1 MANNITYTD
10 VGHTTTSLPDALRDI
25 YSEELAFTARPNL
38 VFDQFAEIKNE
49 HRLEHGQT
57 AHWTIFRQLPPTIGS
72 LVETVDVNTQRAQD
86 FQIQMSVFE
95 YGNAVGTTKKLDL
108 LSYFGPISE
117 LVQDLLA
124 PQMALTV
131 DTLARNAAWSG
142 APKRYVG
149 GGTTRA
155 GLLSSDVVTMDT
167 VKQAAHTLQ
176 MGRVA
181 QEGGGYICVCHPSVI
196 YDLREDPLWED
207 PARYSDPARLVRGEV
222 GRYYG
227 VRFVQSNLARL
238 PNAGAQILQTTLTG
252 AHQVGGATLT
262 VADTTGIT
270 AGDEVSVF
278 AAAQTTPDGTGTT
291 EEPVIVEA
299 VTNSTTLVLAQG
311 LAIDHANADKV
322 RLGLDVFPLMFMGAD
337 KPYGKAIVANPSI
350 VVSPQT
356 DKLKRMS
363 YVGWYGLFGFGTLR
377 DWTYLV
383 VEAAASQDSKY
394 TFGF

>member
-25 YSEELAFTARPNL
+25 YSNELQFTALPDL

-49 HRLEHGQT
+49 HRLEHGET
-57 AHWTIFRQLPPTIGS
+57 AHWTIFRRLPPTIGS
-72 LVETVDVNTQRAQD
+72 LVETVDVDTQRMQD
-86 FQIQMSVFE
+86 FQVNMSVFE

-108 LSYFGPISE
+108 LSYFGPISSIVRE
-117 LVQDLLA
+117 QLA

-149 GGTTRA
+149 GHTARSQ
-155 GLLSSDVVTMDT
+155 LLSSDVATMDT
-167 VKQAAHTLQ
+167 VKQAAHTLR
-176 MGRVA
+176 MGRVMEEA
-181 QEGGGYICVCHPSVI
+181 GGFICVCHPSVV
-196 YDLREDPLWED
+196 YDLREDPMWED
-207 PARYSDPARLVRGEV
+207 PARYSDPSRLARGEV

-238 PNAGAQILQTTLTG
+238 PNAGAATVSTTLTG
-252 AHQVGGATLT
+252 AHSVGDTSLT
-262 VADTTGIT
+262 MASTVGLSD
-270 AGDEVSVF
+270 GDEISLF
-278 AAAQTTPDGTGTT
+278 AAAQSTPDGTGTT
-291 EEPVIVEA
+291 EEPVIIASVDDA
-299 VTNSTTLVLAQG
+299 NNVTLEQG
-311 LAIDHANADKV
+311 LAIDHANGDKI

-337 KPYGKAIVANPSI
+337 KPYGKAVVANPSV

-363 YVGWYGLFGFGTLR
+363 YVGWYGLFGFGVIR

-383 VEAAASQDSKY
+383 VESAASQDSKY